1 MHGLIVSKEQ
11 TAREILLLLEA
22 ALCYSQSPGNSIVK
36 QLLHWDLAVKFA
48 KFHQMKLPEEFLKHC
63 AKEDLWLPFVLFIQL
78 HQYPV
83 DQVSLYASLN
93 IEIQHSCL
101 VNVSTVFIICLYQQ
115 MLMCVCCYK

>member
-22 ALCYSQSPGNSIVK
+22 ALRYSHSSDKCIVK

-83 DQVSLYASLN
+83 DQVSSSASFKCRNSACFL
-93 IEIQHSCL
+93 IKHKYSGPS
-101 VNVSTVFIICLYQQ
+101 VTWTPVFQIPG
-115 MLMCVCCYK
+115 

>member
-22 ALCYSQSPGNSIVK
+22 ALCYCQSPGNSIVK

-48 KFHQMKLPEEFLKHC
+48 KFHQMKLPEEYLKHC
-63 AKEDLWLPFVLFIQL
+63 AKEDMWLPFVLFIQL

-83 DQVSLYASLN
+83 DQVSLSASFK
-93 IEIQHSCL
+93 HRDSAFC
-101 VNVSTVFIICLYQQ
+101 TVFIIYLYQQ
-115 MLMCVCCYK
+115 MHMCICWYK